1 MKRLFTTLAAAAAV
15 VLTTGTAKAG
25 EELFIYNWTE
35 YTPPDLVAKFEA
47 ETGIKVSV
55 DTYDSN
61 ETLLAKLQAGAT
73 GYDLVVPSQNFV
85 PILAKEGLIQKVAVH
100 ELPNY
105 KHYKERW
112 KFPAWDPE
120 QEYTAPWQ
128 WGTTSFAYH
137 KDLYTGKGE
146 SLKEFFEPSEEL
158 RGRLS
163 TFQTPDEVVSL
174 ANIYLGMEFCSE
186 DPKEMKKVQDLL
198 MNQKEYIV
206 AYNSETMSDL
216 IASGEAI
223 MTNHWNGYA
232 RLGRLAGAPVVYAYP
247 KEGVVGWFDSLVV
260 PTSAKN
266 VENARKFMNFIMDPV
281 NMAAL
286 SENQGYGDAIKGT
299 AQYYSEELKSA
310 PEVNPPA
317 DVPVRFATTC
327 SPKAQSLIDK
337 VWTKVMQ

>member
-1 MKRLFTTLAAAAAV
+1 MKHALSLLTAAG
-15 VLTTGTAKAG
+15 LLMIMGLAKAEG
-25 EELFIYNWTE
+25 ELFIYNWTE
-35 YTPPDLVAKFEA
+35 YTPPELITKFEN

-85 PILAKEGLIQKVAVH
+85 PIMIMEGLIQKVAVH

-105 KHYKERW
+105 KNYKAQW
-112 KFPAWDPE
+112 KKPEWDSE

-128 WGTTSFAYH
+128 WGTTSFAFH
-137 KDLYTGKGE
+137 KDEYVGKGE
-146 SLKEFFEPSEEL
+146 SLKEFFEPDESV

-163 TFQTPDEVVSL
+163 VFQTPDEVVSL
-174 ANIYLGMEFCSE
+174 ANIYLGIPFCSE
-186 DPKEMKKVQDLL
+186 DPAQMKQVQDLL
-198 MNQKEYIV
+198 VGQKDFVV

-216 IASGEAI
+216 ITSGEAI
-223 MTNHWNGYA
+223 MANHWSGFA
-232 RLGRLAGAPVVYAYP
+232 RLGRLAGAPIVYAYP

-266 VENARKFMNFIMDPV
+266 VDNARKFMNFMMDPV
-281 NMAAL
+281 NMAML
-286 SENQGYGDAIKGT
+286 TENQGYGDAIEGT
-299 AQYYSEELKSA
+299 AQYYSAELKNS
-310 PEVNPPA
+310 PEINPPS
-317 DVPVRFATTC
+317 DLNVVFAPTC

-337 VWTKVMQ
+337 VWTKVLQ

>member
-1 MKRLFTTLAAAAAV
+1 MKRLLTTFAAAATL
-15 VLTTGTAKAG
+15 LTLGSAQAA

-35 YTPPDLVAKFEA
+35 YTPPELITKFEK

-85 PILAKEGLIQKVAVH
+85 PIMVKEGLIQKVAVH
-100 ELPNY
+100 SLSNY
-105 KHYKERW
+105 KNMEERW
-112 KFPAWDPE
+112 KKPEWDPQ

-128 WGTTSFAYH
+128 WGTTSFSYNSEN
-137 KDLYTGKGE
+137 YSGKGE
-146 SLKEFFEPSEEL
+146 SLKEFFEPSEEV

-163 TFQTPDEVVSL
+163 VFQTPDEVVSL
-174 ANIYLGMEFCSE
+174 ANIYLGIPFCSE
-186 DPKEMKKVQDLL
+186 DAKQMKKVQDLL
-198 MNQKEYIV
+198 VGQKDFVV

-216 IASGEAI
+216 LANGEAI
-223 MTNHWNGYA
+223 ITNHWSGFS
-232 RLGRLAGAPVVYAYP
+232 RLGRLTGAPIVYAYP
-247 KEGVVGWFDSLVV
+247 KEGVVGWYDSLVV

-266 VENARKFMNFIMDPV
+266 VENAKKFMNFMMDPV
-281 NMAAL
+281 NMAML
-286 SENQGYGDAIKGT
+286 TENQGYGDAVKGT
-299 AQYYSEELKSA
+299 ADYYSDELKSA
-310 PEVNPPA
+310 PEINPPA
-317 DVPVRFATTC
+317 DLKVFFAPTC

>member
-1 MKRLFTTLAAAAAV
+1 MKRHLTLLTAATAMLISGSAQAA
-15 VLTTGTAKAG
+15 

-35 YTPPDLVAKFEA
+35 YTPPELITKFEK

-85 PILAKEGLIQKVAVH
+85 PILVSEGLIQKVAVH
-100 ELPNY
+100 SLPNY
-105 KHYKERW
+105 KNLEDRW
-112 KFPAWDPE
+112 KKPDWDPQ

-128 WGTTSFAYH
+128 WGTTSFSYNSEN
-137 KDLYTGKGE
+137 YSGKGT
-146 SLKEFFEPSEEL
+146 SLKEFFEPSEEV

-163 TFQTPDEVVSL
+163 AFQTPDEVVSL
-174 ANIYLGMEFCSE
+174 ANIYLGIPFCSE
-186 DPKEMKKVQDLL
+186 DAKQMKKVQDLL
-198 MNQKEYIV
+198 VAQKEFVV

-216 IASGEAI
+216 LTSGEALI
-223 MTNHWNGYA
+223 TNHWSGFS
-232 RLGRLAGAPVVYAYP
+232 RLGRLTGAPIVYAYP

-266 VENARKFMNFIMDPV
+266 VENAKKFMNFMMDPV
-281 NMAAL
+281 NMAML
-286 SENQGYGDAIKGT
+286 TENQGYGDAVMGT
-299 AQYYSEELKSA
+299 AAYYSDELKSA
-310 PEVNPPA
+310 PEINPPA
-317 DVPVRFATTC
+317 DLKVFFAPTC

>member
-1 MKRLFTTLAAAAAV
+1 MKRTLPILTAV
-15 VLTTGTAKAG
+15 ALSLTVGLAKADG
-25 EELFIYNWTE
+25 ELFIYNWTE
-35 YTPPDLVAKFEA
+35 YTPPELIEKFET

-85 PILAKEGLIQKVAVH
+85 PILVNEGLIQKVAVH

-105 KHYKERW
+105 KNYKAQW
-112 KFPAWDPE
+112 KKPEWDSE

-137 KDLYTGKGE
+137 KDEYSGTGA
-146 SLKEFFEPSEEL
+146 SLKEFFEPSEEV

-163 TFQTPDEVVSL
+163 AFQTPDEVVSL
-174 ANIYLGMEFCSE
+174 ANIYLDIPFCSE
-186 DPKEMKKVQDLL
+186 DPAQMKRVQDLL
-198 MNQKEYIV
+198 VAQKEFIV

-223 MTNHWNGYA
+223 MTNHWSGFA
-232 RLGRLAGAPVVYAYP
+232 RLGRLAGAPLVYAYP

-266 VENARKFMNFIMDPV
+266 VENARAFMNFMMDPV
-281 NMAAL
+281 NMAML
-286 SENQGYGDAIKGT
+286 TENQGYGDAIEGT
-299 AQYYSEELKSA
+299 AAYYSEELNTS
-310 PEVNPPA
+310 PEINPPSGLN
-317 DVPVRFATTC
+317 VVFAPTC

-337 VWTKVMQ
+337 VWTKVLQ